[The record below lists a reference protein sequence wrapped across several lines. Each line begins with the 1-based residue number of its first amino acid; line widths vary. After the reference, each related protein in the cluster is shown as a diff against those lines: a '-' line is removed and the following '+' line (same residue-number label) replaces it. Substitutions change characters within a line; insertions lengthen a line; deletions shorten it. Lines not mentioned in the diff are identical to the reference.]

1 MTSLA
6 ALWIGLAAVLLF
18 MLAIEF
24 GWRRGRMLAVTP
36 GEALTGAL
44 GWFTVSVIGFAVMI
58 YDAYQSRSL
67 AITELIV
74 DAKVGQNLNGAEALI
89 QFLTAY
95 VTELALSLDNL
106 AMLAILFRYF
116 NLTRQQIWRA
126 LFWYIASALVIRLA
140 LILIGSALAV
150 SFSWMVYVFAGL
162 LIIAMVRTLLMP
174 DESTDFDNRTAVKF
188 LRWLLP
194 IGGDR
199 TEISLTTRETKAD
212 GRSRRVV
219 TNLGLVV
226 MLAALADMTYAT
238 DSIPASLAITA
249 DAFLAFSA
257 QALVILAMRSL
268 YLAMTPLTGRMR
280 YMKLTL
286 VAIMAFIAGKTM
298 FSQRGDI
305 ATEIT
310 LGVVTGILLLGV
322 GASVF
327 RGWQIKRAARL
338 SASQPDMVGPL
349 PNDRPD
355 RPAPIEDVREAVL
368 ATRRNMRKIWILIAG
383 TAVIV
388 FGIAIAPLPGPGPT
402 VLIPIGVAILAT
414 EFMWAQAVYARGKR
428 LAENVTKRSDRVSK
442 SLPRWVAFPVL
453 LAFYGFWFWMYEI
466 WEAPGWRTFV
476 MASAFGG
483 SFPILAWAYR
493 LIRRSGSQ
501 RAGSLENAE
510 ESAESRADPQLR
522 IKKSPDG
529 ESKQSEAGVL
539 PP

>member
-1 MTSLA
+1 
-6 ALWIGLAAVLLF
+6 
-18 MLAIEF
+18 MLAVEF
-24 GWRRGRMLAVTP
+24 GWRRGRMTPVTP
-36 GEALTGAL
+36 SEALTGAL
-44 GWFTVSVIGFAVMI
+44 GWFTVSVVGFGVMI

-74 DAKVGQNLNGAEALI
+74 DAKVGQTLTGAEALI

-116 NLTRQQIWRA
+116 HLTRQQIWRA
-126 LFWYIASALVIRLA
+126 LFYYIACALVLRLS
-140 LILIGSALAV
+140 LILVGSALAM
-150 SFSWMVYVFAGL
+150 SFGWMAYVFAGL
-162 LIIAMVRTLLMP
+162 LLIAMVRTLLMP
-174 DESTDFDNRTAVKF
+174 DESTDFANRSAVRF

-194 IGGDR
+194 IGGTG
-199 TEISLTTRETKAD
+199 TETSLVTRVEKEK
-212 GRSRRVV
+212 GRSRLVV

-226 MLAALADMTYAT
+226 MLTALADTTYAT

-286 VAIMAFIAGKTM
+286 VAIMAFIAGKTI

-310 LGVVTGILLLGV
+310 LGVVTGILAIGV
-322 GASVF
+322 AASVI
-327 RGWQIKRAARL
+327 RSWQIRRAARL
-338 SASQPDMVGPL
+338 AAGSQVDAPAADDSL
-349 PNDRPD
+349 IERP
-355 RPAPIEDVREAVL
+355 RPIEDVREAL
-368 ATRRNMRKIWILIAG
+368 MATRRNMRKIWILIAG

-388 FGIAIAPLPGPGPT
+388 FGIVIAPLPGPGPT

-414 EFMWAQAVYARGKR
+414 EFMWAQAVYKRGKR
-428 LAENVTKRSDRVSK
+428 LADDVTQRSDRVSK
-442 SLPRWVAFPVL
+442 SLPRWVAFPAL
-453 LAFYGFWFWMYEI
+453 AAFYGFWYVMWLS

-493 LIRRSGSQ
+493 LIMRSGSQ
-501 RAGSLENAE
+501 RGAVG
-510 ESAESRADPQLR
+510 
-522 IKKSPDG
+522 KKSDQQGPEG
-529 ESKQSEAGVL
+529 AKSEAMPASRPESESL
-539 PP
+539 PPS